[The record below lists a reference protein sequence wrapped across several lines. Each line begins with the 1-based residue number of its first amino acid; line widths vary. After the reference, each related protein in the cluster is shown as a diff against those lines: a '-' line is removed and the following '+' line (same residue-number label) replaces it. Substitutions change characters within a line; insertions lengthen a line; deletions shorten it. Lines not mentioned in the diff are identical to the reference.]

1 MAGPFQLNNKLRTE
15 FPIKSKW
22 TPDSLNYIQ
31 FFFRISLYRICV
43 NTLYK
48 IIILK
53 LIRNICIFLMKL
65 LLECLNN
72 GIIIYIKGRKEDYG
86 RFY

>member
-1 MAGPFQLNNKLRTE
+1 MAIDINLDKFPHTVAGPFQLNNKLRTE

-43 NTLYK
+43 NRNK
-48 IIILK
+48 ITAEKFILSSYFYFK
-53 LIRNICIFLMKL
+53 SFLLKQ
-65 LLECLNN
+65 CP
-72 GIIIYIKGRKEDYG
+72 
-86 RFY
+86 